1 MDQSLRQRI
10 SSAVA
15 SPSSRFGALDLSE
28 ISVPWTTSRNRQKVL
43 GFAAMAVSLVLI
55 SAPFVL
61 NVDNDVVA
69 KAQTIAVEDSSN
81 AAEMITEMATPG
93 DVVVALNGARD
104 RANAAAVAVDAQLE
118 LGAQGWASNVAEN
131 GSVRTDRSL
140 RALLNNRQA
149 VGEFVVAAPSLST
162 AYERLMANRVQE
174 AQLLG
179 SSLDTVGVGV
189 QVVGGKTYLVIRFA
203 S

>member
-1 MDQSLRQRI
+1 MDQSPRQRI

-15 SPSSRFGALDLSE
+15 SPSSRLGALAVSE
-28 ISVPWTTSRNRQKVL
+28 ASLPWTISRNRQKVL

-69 KAQTIAVEDSSN
+69 KAQTVAVDASPN
-81 AAEMITEMATPG
+81 TAEVPTEMATAE
-93 DVVVALNGARD
+93 DVVAALNAARD
-104 RANAAAVAVDAQLE
+104 RASAASVVPDSQLE

-131 GSVRTDRSL
+131 GSIRTDRSL

-149 VGEFVVAAPSLST
+149 VGEFVVAAPSLSI
-162 AYERLMANRVQE
+162 AYQRLMANRVQE

-179 SSLDTVGVGV
+179 STLDTVGVGV
-189 QVVGGKTYLVIRFA
+189 QAAGGKTYLVIRFA

>member
-15 SPSSRFGALDLSE
+15 SPSSRLGALAVSE
-28 ISVPWTTSRNRQKVL
+28 ISLPWTISRNRQKVL

-61 NVDNDVVA
+61 NVDNDVMA
-69 KAQTIAVEDSSN
+69 KAQTVAVDAYPN
-81 AAEMITEMATPG
+81 TAEVTTEMATAE
-93 DVVVALNGARD
+93 DVVAALNAARD
-104 RANAAAVAVDAQLE
+104 RASAASVVPDTQLE

-131 GSVRTDRSL
+131 GSIRTDRSL

-149 VGEFVVAAPSLST
+149 VGEFVVAAPSLSI
-162 AYERLMANRVQE
+162 AYQRLMANRVQE

-189 QVVGGKTYLVIRFA
+189 QTAGGKTYLVIRFA